1 MLLYDIIILY
11 RFSYCIHT
19 VFILYSLCKRK
30 RTPARDETRWDKTWC
45 TDHNM
50 SQCCHNAV
58 TMLSCEL
65 LWTQQN
71 LQDSPR
77 DHENRGSIW
86 KPWMALWIALGIL
99 RHARL
104 FGSLQSHLSNRNSP
118 WLRSS
123 KIVQSQTDKSF
134 RLCPVQCFKIRQV
147 RDVKWRKLQRKLQ
160 RKHRHVQ
167 NRSNICQVPLPRR
180 VTSFG
185 HQVPTRNIAAPT
197 RCGIEVL
204 PLFLWL
210 FLLC

>member
-1 MLLYDIIILY
+1 
-11 RFSYCIHT
+11 
-19 VFILYSLCKRK
+19 
-30 RTPARDETRWDKTWC
+30 
-45 TDHNM
+45 M

-58 TMLSCEL
+58 TMLSCEP

-77 DHENRGSIW
+77 FSKRSW
-86 KPWMALWIALGIL
+86 KPWKHMKTIHECALDRSGHSFDMLG
-99 RHARL
+99 L

>member
-1 MLLYDIIILY
+1 MQTEKN
-11 RFSYCIHT
+11 SG
-19 VFILYSLCKRK
+19 
-30 RTPARDETRWDKTWC
+30 ERWDKMRQDLMHRSQHVT
-45 TDHNM
+45 M
-50 SQCCHNAV
+50 LSQCCHNAV
-58 TMLSCEL
+58 V
-65 LWTQQN
+65 WTIVN
-71 LQDSPR
+71 SAKSPR
-77 DHENRGSIW
+77 FSKILQEIMKTMKTYENH
-86 KPWMALWIALGIL
+86 PWMPLWIALGIL